1 MIDEGLPEPWPPE
14 VLEALARFKQ
24 GHLVERPPIFYAAS
38 PAHGIW
44 DLTRGAGV
52 ADAEED
58 LLELSDEDRPS
69 YGLITTQTCDIAEE
83 GRPDHPWVE
92 VVPVYRLVDVSDEER
107 ELLESHR
114 RSHLVLLEPPDLDDG
129 PWVADLRIEVPIE
142 KSWLVGRTPV
152 DSFSSEEKYQVLA
165 QRLAAK
171 RERPALAT
179 PAMDTIVRPLANWLR
194 RGGGLKA
201 AAMVDE
207 LRLARRPPP
216 GRGRAR
222 PRSGSRPRELEVV
235 TLKVGRCLQDER
247 PEVTVGSPAIRLTPT
262 RVGRPCFASCEGRR
276 AVSPAIRRWSE
287 APRPRSGRR
296 PSPHERGGL
305 AAA

>member
-1 MIDEGLPEPWPPE
+1 MIDEGLPDPWPPE

-24 GHLVERPPIFYAAS
+24 GDLVERPPLFYAAS

-92 VVPVYRLVDVSDEER
+92 VVPVYRLVDLSDEER
-107 ELLESHR
+107 ALLESHR

-152 DSFSSEEKYQVLA
+152 DSFASEEEYQILA
-165 QRLAAK
+165 ERLAAK

-179 PAMDTIVRPLANWLR
+179 PVMDTIVRPLANWLR

-207 LRLARRPPP
+207 LRLA
-216 GRGRAR
+216 
-222 PRSGSRPRELEVV
+222 
-235 TLKVGRCLQDER
+235 VG
-247 PEVTVGSPAIRLTPT
+247 PSRLTVDRASLLVLTNEEPLPDADRIPWDRWWGRT
-262 RVGRPCFASCEGRR
+262 QPRAAEVGIDLLANQYETYDTLSAR
-276 AVSPAIRRWSE
+276 AYRATVPLDFGYLS
-287 APRPRSGRR
+287 
-296 PSPHERGGL
+296 RGV
-305 AAA
+305 